1 MADRGCD
8 ELTVH
13 PTLEGPMAQQI
24 WPADEPHEVVLA
36 AGGARLAVDLRGGG
50 MRRLVVDDWDVIDGY
65 PAGVVPAGSRGAVL
79 VPWPNRVRDGR
90 WTWRGRQLQL
100 DVHSPDQP
108 NAIHGLVAWQ
118 PWTVL
123 EQSSS
128 STSVGTVLQPHPGY
142 PFRLAVAL
150 DYELAPDR
158 IGVTMRVKNLGTE
171 AAPLGV
177 GMHPYLHV
185 GANEDGGIGGAELG
199 VPARTALDT
208 DGGLPTGTT
217 HRFHGDVGRI
227 GHRAFDTP
235 LTDLERDEDGWA
247 RVRLRGPL
255 GELVLAVDGAWSW
268 LQIYTGDTLPEGQRR
283 RSLAV
288 EPMTCPPNA
297 LADDRDLLVLEP
309 GADWAGTWEL
319 AWTAAG

>member
-1 MADRGCD
+1 MPPQT
-8 ELTVH
+8 EPESE
-13 PTLEGPMAQQI
+13 PT
-24 WPADEPHEVVLA
+24 EVVLS
-36 AGGARLAVDLRGGG
+36 AGPAELAVEFRGGG
-50 MRRLVVDDWDVIDGY
+50 LRRLTVGDWDLLAGY
-65 PAGVVPAGSRGAVL
+65 ATGTIVGGWPGAVL
-79 VPWPNRVRDGR
+79 LPWPNRLRNGR
-90 WTWRGRQLQL
+90 WTWQGRELQL
-100 DVHSPDQP
+100 PVGSPEAP
-108 NAIHGLVAWQ
+108 NAIHGLVGWQ

-123 EQSSS
+123 EQTST
-128 STSVGTVLQPHPGY
+128 STSVGTVLEPHPGY

-150 DYELAPDR
+150 DYELTPDR
-158 IGVTMRVKNLGTE
+158 LAVTMRVRNLGTE

-185 GANEDGGIGGAELG
+185 GANEDGGIGGAELA

-235 LTDLERDEDGWA
+235 LTDLERDDDGWA
-247 RVRLRGPL
+247 RLRLRGPL
-255 GELVLAVDGAWSW
+255 GEIELAVDEAWSW
-268 LQIYTGDTLPEGQRR
+268 LQIYTGDGMPEGQRR

-297 LADDRDLLVLEP
+297 LADDQDLLVLEP
-309 GADWAGTWEL
+309 DADWSGTWTL
-319 AWTAAG
+319 GWTAA